1 MKKQNKVYSASDF
14 QSANASV
21 VIENCLWVIDNI
33 DVTKEG
39 EFSKTPLFEL
49 ELRQIVTKTDDSI
62 PEGYEDASMEMMP
75 NRTFFVREGRP
86 LYNRLLDIWDA
97 VDGDRN
103 EMHDCVMMEYTHK
116 VFKGR
121 VERLNGVSY
130 TSTTRRGSIVQR
142 SRMEAWYPESMD
154 SPRIMDDFIFLC
166 NKGVYIPVVEEKSE
180 ELVDLTKVDPKII
193 AAIKAMMK

>member
-86 LYNRLLDIWDA
+86 LYNRLLDIWEA
-97 VDGDRN
+97 VDGDRG
-103 EMHDCVMMEYTHK
+103 EMHDHVMMEYTHK
-116 VFKGR
+116 LFKGR

-130 TSTTRRGSIVQR
+130 TSTTKRKSIIQR

-166 NKGVYIPVVEEKSE
+166 NKGVYTPIVEEKPE
-180 ELVDLTKVDPKII
+180 ELIDLTKVDPKLI
-193 AAIKAMMK
+193 ATIKAMMK